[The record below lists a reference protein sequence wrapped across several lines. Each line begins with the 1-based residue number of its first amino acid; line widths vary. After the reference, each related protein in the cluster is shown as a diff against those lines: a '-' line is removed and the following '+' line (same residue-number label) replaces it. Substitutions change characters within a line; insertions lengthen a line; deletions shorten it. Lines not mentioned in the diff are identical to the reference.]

1 MNNTIIAYDTYRTYI
16 IVSQK
21 HYELGD
27 IIGGDKIV
35 YAIIN
40 DDSARIATTIYEDG
54 DINGVQRQTIAYH
67 SRQYC
72 DSVGIATHIE
82 YRKENNNQYRLYNGD
97 TEDVY
102 ETVNGNDL
110 LNQIQNDLTCLLM
123 GEETKRQVET
133 LNLYDQGYENK
144 AIRDGKVVYTEWI
157 QRPKH

>member
-1 MNNTIIAYDTYRTYI
+1 MNNTIIAYDTYKTYV

-21 HYELGD
+21 HYTLGD
-27 IIGGDKIV
+27 IIDGSKIV

-40 DDSARIATTIYEDG
+40 DNVAAYIATTVYDDG
-54 DINGVQRQTIAYH
+54 EISGVQRQTIAYH
-67 SRQYC
+67 NRKYY
-72 DSVGIATHIE
+72 DSVAVPTHIE
-82 YRKENNNQYRLYNGD
+82 YKWDGKQYRLYNGD

-102 ETVNGNDL
+102 ETVNSNDL
-110 LNQIQNDLTCLLM
+110 LNRIRNDLTCLLM

-157 QRPKH
+157 QRPSR